1 MSYRKNSKV
10 LETNLNKNGVMRFN
24 LNSPENLNALSE
36 NMMDLIQNGLDK
48 ASLDKNVRVIII
60 AGEGSTF
67 SSGHDLKELKAARK
81 NTDKGR
87 KYFLKVMKKCSK
99 IMQTIIKCPKPI
111 IAEVAGTATAAG
123 CQLVAS
129 CDLAYAS
136 NLAKFA
142 TPGVNIG
149 LFCSTP
155 MVAISRNLTNKHS
168 MEMLLTGELISS
180 NNAAKI
186 GLINDVVEAT
196 KLKDFVL
203 DKAQKISKKSSITL
217 KIGKEAFYKQLD
229 MKLSDAYDYASN
241 VMVKNMLKL
250 DAKEGIEAFIEKR
263 KPNWQD
269 K

>member
-1 MSYRKNSKV
+1 
-10 LETNLNKNGVMRFN
+10 
-24 LNSPENLNALSE
+24 
-36 NMMDLIQNGLDK
+36 MMDLIQNSLDK

-60 AGEGSTF
+60 SGEGSTF
-67 SSGHDLKELKAARK
+67 SSGHDLKELRSARK
-81 NTDKGR
+81 NTDKGK

-99 IMQTIIKCPKPI
+99 MMQTIIKCPKPI

-136 NLAKFA
+136 NSAKFA

-168 MEMLLTGELISS
+168 METLLTGELISS
-180 NNAAKI
+180 NKAAKI

-196 KLKDFVL
+196 KLKNFVL
-203 DKAQKISKKSSITL
+203 NKAQKISKKSSVTL

-241 VMVKNMLKL
+241 VMVENMLKL

>member
-1 MSYRKNSKV
+1 MDYRRNSNI
-10 LETNLNKNGVMRFN
+10 LETSLNENGIMRLN
-24 LNSPENLNALSE
+24 LNSPINLNALSE
-36 NMMDLIQNGLDK
+36 NMIDLIQAHLDK

-60 AGEGSTF
+60 TGEGSTF

-81 NTDKGR
+81 NTDKGK
-87 KYFLKVMKKCSK
+87 KYFLKIMKKCSK
-99 IMQTIIKCPKPI
+99 MMQTIIKCPKPI

-136 NLAKFA
+136 RSAKFA

-155 MVAISRNLTNKHS
+155 MVAISRNLANKHS

-180 NNAAKI
+180 DKAAKI
-186 GLINDVVEAT
+186 GLINDVVEIDS
-196 KLKDFVL
+196 LKDFVFK
-203 DKAQKISKKSSITL
+203 KALKISKKSSVTL
-217 KIGKEAFYKQLD
+217 KIGKEAFYKQID
-229 MKLSDAYDYASN
+229 MKLSDAYDYASKI
-241 VMVKNMLKL
+241 MVQNMLKL
-250 DAKEGIEAFIEKR
+250 DAKEGIDAFIGKR
-263 KPNWQD
+263 KPKWKD

>member
-1 MSYRKNSKV
+1 MSYRKNSNL
-10 LETNLNKNGVMRFN
+10 LETDLNKNGVIRFN

-36 NMMDLIQNGLDK
+36 NMIDLIQNSLDK

-81 NTDKGR
+81 NMDKGK

-99 IMQTIIKCPKPI
+99 MMQTIVKCPKPI

-136 NLAKFA
+136 NSAKFA

-180 NNAAKI
+180 NKAAEI

-203 DKAQKISKKSSITL
+203 DKAQKISKKSSLTL

-241 VMVKNMLKL
+241 VMVENMLKL
-250 DAKEGIEAFIEKR
+250 DAEEGIEAFLEKR